1 MDSQKDKQI
10 DRQTDRQTDRHPDT
24 LSWTD
29 SYQYFLFSNRV
40 VDVARGVVELIEDDS
55 KIGEVLVICVTDGT
69 KYKKFVDKVGLMVNS
84 YLSHILYILYTAF

>member
-10 DRQTDRQTDRHPDT
+10 DRQTDRQTDIQTHCLGLT
-24 LSWTD
+24 HTNI
-29 SYQYFLFSNRV
+29 SYFPTV

-69 KYKKFVDKVGLMVNS
+69 KYKKFVDKVGLVVNS